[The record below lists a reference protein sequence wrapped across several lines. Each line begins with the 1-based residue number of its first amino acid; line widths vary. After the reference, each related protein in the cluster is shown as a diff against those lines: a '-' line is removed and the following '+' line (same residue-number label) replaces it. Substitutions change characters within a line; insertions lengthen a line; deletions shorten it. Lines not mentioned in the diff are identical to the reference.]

1 VTDVNGTIDALIGL
15 GLLLSA
21 LYLQS
26 ESFLDPMVDGIAA
39 QSLLLAALLG
49 WLAYA
54 DQSVELAV
62 VAVFVFA
69 LRVLIIPY
77 ILRRQIRAFRWR
89 AREIRAS
96 QRVAGHALLAVVFAI
111 ATWFV
116 FQETLAS
123 ALPSLPGIALPFV
136 LLVEGLLMLATRT
149 NTLVQVIGYLEEE
162 NAIVYAGVLFVVA
175 FPLLIEVVVF
185 LDVLGVVLVSII
197 LSIQRSVIGIP
208 EEELLEELTG

>member
-1 VTDVNGTIDALIGL
+1 VTDVNGTVDALIGL

-123 ALPSLPGIALPFV
+123 ALPALPGIALPFV

>member
-123 ALPSLPGIALPFV
+123 ALPALPGIALPFV

-208 EEELLEELTG
+208 EEEPLEELTG

>member
-1 VTDVNGTIDALIGL
+1 
-15 GLLLSA
+15 
-21 LYLQS
+21 
-26 ESFLDPMVDGIAA
+26 MVDGIAV

-49 WLAYA
+49 WLAYV

-62 VAVFVFA
+62 VAGFVFA

-123 ALPSLPGIALPFV
+123 ALPALPGIALPFV